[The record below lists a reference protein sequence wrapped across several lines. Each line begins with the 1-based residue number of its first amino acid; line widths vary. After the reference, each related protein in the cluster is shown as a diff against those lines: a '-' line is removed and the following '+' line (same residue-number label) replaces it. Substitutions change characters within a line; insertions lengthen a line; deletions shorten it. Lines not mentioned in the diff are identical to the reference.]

1 MSKEQEL
8 ARRILNVLPGTDCGG
23 FGGCGLSTCQDCA
36 AAIAED
42 KDVARCPACEQ
53 EQVNAIAG
61 ILGVETVTVLPKV
74 AFIRCSG
81 DAAKKEKLPGVETCE
96 AAGKAGFFPEECQYG
111 CIGIGSCVERC
122 TFNAMQLED
131 GHVIIDK
138 TKCNGCLACVS
149 ACPQELIQVVPK
161 DASNFIPC
169 SSKADEE
176 TTLETCGHG
185 CIGCGECENACP
197 EGAVTIIDNCAV
209 IDYDKCAG
217 CVACTVKCKKKI
229 IVDELHD
236 LTAFKEEVALVR
248 CVGGARASKK
258 LKALG
263 LEDCADAANL
273 NLAAMDACPSSCV
286 GLGNCTKVCRFDA
299 ISVESGVAYVDYDKC
314 VGCGDCQRAC
324 PRNMIDMVPYK
335 GVKQVPCSA
344 KAIWEERLNQ
354 CDIGCIACG
363 DCADNC
369 PNGAISMKSGNP
381 VIDSDLCENCGVC
394 TYVCSRGLIA
404 ERKVPEYKYLQAE
417 AMRIDRPEITE
428 ERKW

>member
-61 ILGVETVTVLPKV
+61 ILGVETVTVLPKA
-74 AFIRCSG
+74 AFIRRSG

-111 CIGIGSCVERC
+111 CIGIGSCV
-122 TFNAMQLED
+122 
-131 GHVIIDK
+131 
-138 TKCNGCLACVS
+138 
-149 ACPQELIQVVPK
+149 
-161 DASNFIPC
+161 
-169 SSKADEE
+169 
-176 TTLETCGHG
+176 
-185 CIGCGECENACP
+185 
-197 EGAVTIIDNCAV
+197 
-209 IDYDKCAG
+209 
-217 CVACTVKCKKKI
+217 ACTVKCKKKI

-236 LTAFKEEVALVR
+236 LTALKEEVALVR

-273 NLAAMDACPSSCV
+273 NLVAMDACPSSCV
-286 GLGNCTKVCRFDA
+286 GLGNCTKVCQFDA
-299 ISVESGVAYVDYDKC
+299 ISVESGVAYVDYEKC
-314 VGCGDCQRAC
+314 VGYGDCQRAC

-335 GVKQVPCSA
+335 GVKQVPCSS
-344 KAIWEERLNQ
+344 KAIWEERLSQ

-363 DCADNC
+363 DYADNC
-369 PNGAISMKSGNP
+369 PNGAISLKS
-381 VIDSDLCENCGVC
+381 ENCGVC

-417 AMRIDRPEITE
+417 VMRIDRPEITE

>member
-1 MSKEQEL
+1 MQSIFMNGGSDMSKEQEL

-61 ILGVETVTVLPKV
+61 ILGVETVTVLPKA

-111 CIGIGSCVERC
+111 CIGIGSCVEHC

-138 TKCNGCLACVS
+138 TKYNGCLACVS

-169 SSKADEE
+169 SSK
-176 TTLETCGHG
+176 
-185 CIGCGECENACP
+185 
-197 EGAVTIIDNCAV
+197 
-209 IDYDKCAG
+209 
-217 CVACTVKCKKKI
+217 
-229 IVDELHD
+229 
-236 LTAFKEEVALVR
+236 
-248 CVGGARASKK
+248 
-258 LKALG
+258 
-263 LEDCADAANL
+263 
-273 NLAAMDACPSSCV
+273 
-286 GLGNCTKVCRFDA
+286 
-299 ISVESGVAYVDYDKC
+299 
-314 VGCGDCQRAC
+314 
-324 PRNMIDMVPYK
+324 
-335 GVKQVPCSA
+335 
-344 KAIWEERLNQ
+344 
-354 CDIGCIACG
+354 
-363 DCADNC
+363 
-369 PNGAISMKSGNP
+369 KS
-381 VIDSDLCENCGVC
+381 ENCGVC